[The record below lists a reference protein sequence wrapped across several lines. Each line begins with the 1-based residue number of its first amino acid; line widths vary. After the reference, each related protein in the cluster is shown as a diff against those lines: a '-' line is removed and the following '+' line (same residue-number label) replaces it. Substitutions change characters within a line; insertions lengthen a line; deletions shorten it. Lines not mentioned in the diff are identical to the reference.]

1 MMKFLITFLV
11 LSSIFIQVGLAA
23 DPQKSVEKEFPE
35 NSVLGVDFNSML
47 YKVRISF
54 RSQNFSGL
62 ILFKNQEQDSST
74 HVVFMSE
81 FGLTLLDV
89 KYKNDDFEVVSSKEF
104 FNDPRLINLIK
115 DDFRVLL
122 QNLEYVQD
130 YRISSTKDPQ
140 VKKLKFSHL
149 SSRFI
154 YLYEPGFFVG
164 KATKRRNMFKVVH
177 VNIVRNESHAP
188 KGIHFTH
195 RGISLKID
203 LELINIKQ

>member
-1 MMKFLITFLV
+1 MKFQIAFLV
-11 LSSIFIQVGLAA
+11 LSSFFIQVGLGA
-23 DPQKSVEKEFPE
+23 DSQNAVKKDFPE
-35 NSVLGVDFNSML
+35 NSVLGVDYNSML

-54 RSQNFSGL
+54 RSYNFSGL
-62 ILFKNQEQDSST
+62 ILLKNQVQDTST

-89 KYKNDDFEVVSSKEF
+89 KYKNDYFELVSSKEF
-104 FNDPRLINLIK
+104 FNDPRLINVIK

-130 YRISSTKDPQ
+130 YRISGTKTPE
-140 VKKLKFSHL
+140 VKKLKFAHL

-154 YLYEPGFFVG
+154 YLYAPGFFVE
-164 KATKRRNMFKVVH
+164 KATKRINMLKVVH
-177 VNIVRNESHAP
+177 VDIVRNELHAP
-188 KGIHFTH
+188 KIIRFTH
-195 RGISLKID
+195 RGFSLKID